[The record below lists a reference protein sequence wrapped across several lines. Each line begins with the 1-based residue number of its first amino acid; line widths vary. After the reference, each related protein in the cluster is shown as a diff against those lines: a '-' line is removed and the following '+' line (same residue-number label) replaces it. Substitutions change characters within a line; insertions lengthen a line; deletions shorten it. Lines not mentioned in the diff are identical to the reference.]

1 MKKHEIVCD
10 LCGTMVAEH
19 DGCFFG
25 GSNTRMAYI
34 KVPYNYI
41 GTNFSCGFPI
51 PCNAKKDFH
60 ICKNCLNAIKDYT
73 KKGENKIGYD
83 K

>member
-1 MKKHEIVCD
+1 MKKHEIICD

-19 DGCFFG
+19 DGCLFG
-25 GSNTRMAYI
+25 GFNTRKAYI

-41 GTNFSCGFPI
+41 GTDFRRGFPI

-60 ICKNCLNAIKDYT
+60 ICGECIRVIKKHVKNKD
-73 KKGENKIGYD
+73 
-83 K
+83 